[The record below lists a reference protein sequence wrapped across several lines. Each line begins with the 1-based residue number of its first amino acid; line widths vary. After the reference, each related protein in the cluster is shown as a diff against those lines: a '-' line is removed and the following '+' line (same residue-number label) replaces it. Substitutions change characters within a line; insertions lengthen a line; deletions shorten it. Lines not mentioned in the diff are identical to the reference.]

1 MKVIKSRLST
11 TEPKR
16 CICEEC
22 GAELEYE
29 PCDVHV
35 GWMGV
40 GYVTCPECGRDTAVS
55 DERKAKPTWPLT
67 FHHTCKENG
76 AVDLDDERVDS
87 MVDEVVNRLKKS
99 DDDYPYA
106 MTGTGNT
113 VVFGLK
119 FEDSIEIYVTKNYW
133 EDTIFLN

>member
-29 PCDVHV
+29 PHDTHV

-40 GYVTCPECGRDTAVS
+40 DYVTCPECGRDTMVG
-55 DERKAKPTWPLT
+55 EKRKAKPTWPLT
-67 FHHTCKENG
+67 FHNTCKENG
-76 AVDLDDERVDS
+76 TVDLAEEAVQD
-87 MVDEVVNRLKKS
+87 MVDKVVEALKES
-99 DDDYPYA
+99 DEEWTYA
-106 MTGTGNT
+106 MTSCGT
-113 VVFGLK
+113 VLVFGCK
-119 FEDSIEIYVTKNYW
+119 SNDGIEVYVTKDYW
-133 EDTIFLN
+133 EDMIFC